1 MAVSC
6 IVGLYCNIGTSNNNF
21 PFLYLFSLNVYCL
34 ASFQVLVQPQIIK
47 TDSLVLTTLKTDGN
61 PVMAAVQNPA
71 LAAITTPIQTTALQV
86 SYIVGLHTLSPKW
99 LLSSFYLL
107 GFFLIEIL
115 QTACEHYST
124 YGIQ

>member
-21 PFLYLFSLNVYCL
+21 PFLNLFSLNVYCL

-86 SYIVGLHTLSPKW
+86 YIVGLHMLSPKW

-107 GFFLIEIL
+107 GFFLIEESQFFSL
-115 QTACEHYST
+115 KN
-124 YGIQ
+124 